1 MVKRKIIWSD
11 RAAGEFKLV
20 LEFYNQRNGSK
31 EYSTKLLGQIE
42 ALGLLLLSY
51 PSLGHLTKNKITR
64 VLVKGN
70 FMLFYEVTDHSI
82 EIVSFW
88 DARQNPEKQAY
99 LK

>member
-11 RAAGEFKLV
+11 RAFGEVKLV
-20 LEFYNQRNGSK
+20 LDFYNQRNGS
-31 EYSTKLLGQIE
+31 EQYSTKIVGEIE
-42 ALGLLLLSY
+42 TLALLLVSY

-70 FMLFYEVTDHSI
+70 YKMFYEVTDTSI

-88 DARQNPEKQAY
+88 DARQDPDKQPY